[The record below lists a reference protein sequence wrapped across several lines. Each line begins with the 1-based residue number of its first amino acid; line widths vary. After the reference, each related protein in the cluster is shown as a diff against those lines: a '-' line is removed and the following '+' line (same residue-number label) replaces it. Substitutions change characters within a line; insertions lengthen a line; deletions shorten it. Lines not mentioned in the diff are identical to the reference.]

1 MKGSSM
7 QPLNRSIPALLLVGA
22 LAMSGCAAKVATATA
37 TKKAPYKVE
46 KPEGTSLTRVR
57 VEQRVFDRIGIK
69 TSSVR
74 EVTRFGGDTTRL
86 VVDYAAVVYEPKGD
100 TAVYTNPEP
109 LVFVR
114 KPVKVEYIEGDVAVL
129 SDGPPVG
136 TAVVT
141 VGTAELLGMEFGVGK

>member
-1 MKGSSM
+1 MEPGDAG
-7 QPLNRSIPALLLVGA
+7 PARAGGVAAVGVRRQGRHGHGDETEA
-22 LAMSGCAAKVATATA
+22 VQGREARGHGAHPRAGGA
-37 TKKAPYKVE
+37 
-46 KPEGTSLTRVR
+46 EGLRP
-57 VEQRVFDRIGIK
+57 DRIK
-69 TSSVR
+69 TSTVR
-74 EVTRFGGDTTRL
+74 EVERFGGDTARK

-114 KPVKVEYIEGDVAVL
+114 KPVKVEYIDGDVAVL
-129 SDGPPVG
+129 ADGPPAG